1 MKKLLLVVSL
11 LLLVGTAGC
20 QNEKETLYLLNWGE
34 YINEEVVEAFENEYN
49 VNVVMDVTDSNES
62 MYERIKSGNTA
73 YDVAV
78 PSDYMIE
85 KLMNEGLLNELDFD
99 LFNNNPEVFDI
110 VTETLEASTIE
121 TYASPYFFGS
131 IGIMYNLE
139 YKELVEEHGFAV
151 FFEEVLPREA
161 KIGMYNSS
169 RDAIACALLYLG
181 YDVNTTDETELA
193 EAEAALSK
201 MDYTIWGDDNL
212 KKEIG
217 AGNLDVALTYS
228 GDFFDEFY
236 VLLEEESEQTFDFYS
251 PMENNLWVDALVIPT
266 TSENVDLAHQFID
279 FFRNADNALWNVEY
293 VGYASPIMSV
303 YDEMLADGE
312 WDDITMHPAYLETF
326 ISPDFKGQV
335 YRDLGSELYE
345 EYEAILNRAK
355 SK

>member
-1 MKKLLLVVSL
+1 MKKVLLVVSL

-20 QNEKETLYLLNWGE
+20 QSEKETLYLLNWGE
-34 YINEEVVEAFENEYN
+34 YINEEVVEAFEEEYN
-49 VNVVMDVTDSNES
+49 VNVVIDVADSNES

-85 KLMNEGLLNELDFD
+85 KLMSENLLVELDFD
-99 LFNNNPEVFDI
+99 SFENSPEVFNI

-121 TYASPYFFGS
+121 DYASAYFFGS

-139 YKELVEEHGFAV
+139 YKDIVEEHGFAV
-151 FFEEVLPREA
+151 FFEDVLPADA
-161 KIGMYNSS
+161 KVGMYNSS
-169 RDAIACALLYLG
+169 RDAIAAALLYLG
-181 YDVNTTDETELA
+181 YDVNTTNEVELA
-193 EAEAALSK
+193 EAEAALTN
-201 MDYTIWGDDNL
+201 MDYAIWGDDNL

-236 VLLEEESEQTFDFYS
+236 IVLEEESEQTFDFYS
-251 PMENNLWVDALVIPT
+251 PMSNNLWVDAFVVPT
-266 TSENVDLAHQFID
+266 TSENVELAHQFID

-293 VGYASPIMSV
+293 VGYASPIKGV
-303 YDEMLADGE
+303 YDEMLADSE

-326 ISPDFKGQV
+326 ISEDFEGQV
-335 YRDLGSELYE
+335 YRDLGNELYE